1 MDHAG
6 TRTGVETVALA
17 DPDMGPSDLESASDG
32 DRGIW
37 GSPAGRDNTCG
48 GRTDS
53 FNTGPSGPSGPSV
66 SVSVCT
72 TGPPVTFEGIVLA
85 AGQSTRLGRPKAL
98 LAVGRETFLSQ
109 AVRVL
114 GEGGAARII
123 VVVGDAPEVRSAAE
137 SADVTVVV
145 NPDPTSEQ
153 LVSLLIGLDAVSED
167 VDAVAVLPVD
177 CPLVATESV
186 KALAEAAARTAK
198 PIVLPMYNGV
208 GGHPVMLRRPFFDVV
223 RRSTAADGLRGLI
236 VDHGH
241 DVEIINVSD
250 PGILVD
256 IDTAREYD
264 RYVDGKA

>member
-1 MDHAG
+1 MDHAR
-6 TRTGVETVALA
+6 TRTGIETVALA
-17 DPDMGPSDLESASDG
+17 DPDMGPSDLESASVG

-37 GSPAGRDNTCG
+37 GNQAGRDNTCG

-53 FNTGPSGPSGPSV
+53 FNTGPA
-66 SVSVCT
+66 VCT
-72 TGPPVTFEGIVLA
+72 TGPSVTFEGIVLA

-186 KALAEAAARTAK
+186 RALAEAAARTAK

-223 RRSTAADGLRGLI
+223 RRSAAADGLRGLI